1 MRGSALLSLC
11 GLVSAHSCTTC
22 TLIPLLVAL
31 HTPYLH
37 GRAVQFCAFAY
48 ISALGTSHFPPNQ
61 NCLCSSNLDPLN
73 PSCNLTLSSSASQ
86 RGTSCLYLAL
96 SSSCPVYSSV
106 TKGFV
111 VGVPSQPAECW
122 GIRADREL
130 AGRYLESPKMQKEE
144 TGDLFLYFQKEENSL
159 P

>member
-1 MRGSALLSLC
+1 MYSLHWWEKLYEVYRFILEQNNDDSHSTLPVPFRGSSIF
-11 GLVSAHSCTTC
+11 HW
-22 TLIPLLVAL
+22 
-31 HTPYLH
+31 
-37 GRAVQFCAFAY
+37 
-48 ISALGTSHFPPNQ
+48 
-61 NCLCSSNLDPLN
+61 
-73 PSCNLTLSSSASQ
+73 
-86 RGTSCLYLAL
+86 
-96 SSSCPVYSSV
+96 
-106 TKGFV
+106 GFV